1 VHFGET
7 KPTAKNGLGPSQE
20 PTCGC
25 RKRARRSA
33 PCFRPVLYRELCNCS
48 ACRGYG
54 NRIPTDHSCAP
65 VLHRSGRDV
74 GVRKQLRVE
83 KRASILLNNRNLQET
98 VQRERVN
105 CQRPGHR
112 AANSV
117 CSLSPFGERVVRGL
131 QNYRETLTP
140 HPHLSQPKSDLSN
153 FGRLKCRTRVN
164 PSSVGE
170 GADRVRRNRRHCRAR
185 PGNPLSSQDVFS
197 KNDGPAGQARG

>member
-7 KPTAKNGLGPSQE
+7 KPTAKYGLGPSQE

-65 VLHRSGRDV
+65 VLHRSGRR
-74 GVRKQLRVE
+74 GGRVRKQLRVE
-83 KRASILLNNRNLQET
+83 KRASIFLINRNLQET
-98 VQRERVN
+98 AQWERVN
-105 CQRPGHR
+105 CERSGHR

-117 CSLSPFGERVVRGL
+117 CSLSLGERVPTDFAATVVIA
-131 QNYRETLTP
+131 
-140 HPHLSQPKSDLSN
+140 
-153 FGRLKCRTRVN
+153 RL
-164 PSSVGE
+164 
-170 GADRVRRNRRHCRAR
+170 D
-185 PGNPLSSQDVFS
+185 
-197 KNDGPAGQARG
+197 PAMHRLRKTFFEE

>member
-1 VHFGET
+1 MYFGQT
-7 KPTAKNGLGPSQE
+7 KRTAKYVVGPSQE

-117 CSLSPFGERVVRGL
+117 CSLSPQGRG
-131 QNYRETLTP
+131 
-140 HPHLSQPKSDLSN
+140 
-153 FGRLKCRTRVN
+153 CR
-164 PSSVGE
+164 PSSPQPSSL
-170 GADRVRRNRRHCRAR
+170 
-185 PGNPLSSQDVFS
+185 PGSTRQSIVFAKRFS